1 MNLSQLYY
9 FRTLARLQ
17 HYTKAA
23 GELFIAQSTLSNAMA
38 NLERELGVPLFARKG
53 RTVELTKYGREFE
66 AAVVESLN
74 ALDKGVERAREQAE
88 LLTGTIDIGTIYT
101 IQDNYLPAL
110 MRAYR
115 AAYGDGLTVN
125 LFQGLTLPLLEDL
138 ERDRYE
144 LAFAAYVENRPGL
157 TFVPVLSQSLVALL
171 HRDHPLATRP
181 ELTLA
186 ELAEHG
192 CPVITYRTSTPI
204 GAEVARLMEGPG
216 LKAIGFADD
225 EISLG
230 ALVDAESKSVGLV
243 LDTLGL
249 APFGDLVAVPLSDIP
264 TDFHPVCLVYKERA
278 FKTRAVETFIEFT
291 TEFKWDPDNPSPSDE
306 DDEDLD
312 GLDDEI

>member
-1 MNLSQLYY
+1 MMNLSQLYY
-9 FRTLARLQ
+9 FRTLAKLQ

-53 RTVELTKYGREFE
+53 RTVELTKYGREFQSSVIE
-66 AAVVESLN
+66 ALN
-74 ALDKGVERAREQAE
+74 ALDKGIERAREQAE

-101 IQDNYLPAL
+101 IQGNYLPAL

-115 AAYGDGLTVN
+115 AQYGEGLTVN
-125 LFQGLTLPLLEDL
+125 LFQGLSLPLLEDL

-144 LAFAAYVENRPGL
+144 LVFTAYVDDRPGF
-157 TFVPVLSQSLVALL
+157 TFIPVLSQSLVVLL
-171 HRDHPLATRP
+171 HHDHPLATRK

-186 ELAEHG
+186 DLAD
-192 CPVITYRTSTPI
+192 CNPPVITYRSTTPL
-204 GAEVARLMEGPG
+204 GAEVEKLMSDAG
-216 LKAIGFADD
+216 LKAHGYADD

-230 ALVDAESKSVGLV
+230 ALVDTESKSVGLA

-249 APFGDLVAVPLSDIP
+249 SPFSNLVTVPLTDTP
-264 TDFHPVCLVYKERA
+264 ADFHPVCLVYKEHA

-291 TEFKWDPDNPSPSDE
+291 RQFKWDPKHKTE
-306 DDEDLD
+306 
-312 GLDDEI
+312 

>member
-66 AAVVESLN
+66 ASVIESLN

-88 LLTGTIDIGTIYT
+88 LLTGTIDIGTVYT
-101 IQDNYLPAL
+101 VQDSYLPAL

-115 AAYGDGLTVN
+115 ASYGDGLTVN

-144 LAFAAYVENRPGL
+144 LAFAAYVENRPGM

-171 HRDHPLATRP
+171 HRGHPLASRE
-181 ELTLA
+181 ELSLN
-186 ELAEHG
+186 ELASCE
-192 CPVITYRTSTPI
+192 CPIITYRTETPI
-204 GAEVARLMEGPG
+204 GAEVARPMEEAG
-216 LKAIGFADD
+216 LKAIAYADD

-230 ALVDAESKSVGLV
+230 ALVDSESGSVGLA

-249 APFGDLVAVPLSDIP
+249 APFGNLVAVPLSDVP
-264 TDFHPVCLVYKERA
+264 RDFHPICLVYKERA

-291 TEFKWDPDNPSPSDE
+291 TGFKWDPNNPSGLDE
-306 DDEDLD
+306 DDMDEFEDED
-312 GLDDEI
+312 A

>member
-53 RTVELTKYGREFE
+53 RTVELTKNGREFE
-66 AAVVESLN
+66 ASVIESLN

-88 LLTGTIDIGTIYT
+88 LLTGTIDIGTVYT
-101 IQDNYLPAL
+101 VQDSYLPAL

-115 AAYGDGLTVN
+115 ASYGDGLTVN

-144 LAFAAYVENRPGL
+144 LAFAAYVENRPGM

-171 HRDHPLATRP
+171 HRGHPLASRE
-181 ELTLA
+181 ELSLN
-186 ELAEHG
+186 ELASCE
-192 CPVITYRTSTPI
+192 CPIITYRTETPI
-204 GAEVARLMEGPG
+204 GAEVARLMEEAG
-216 LKAIGFADD
+216 LKAIAYADD

-230 ALVDAESKSVGLV
+230 ALVDSESGSVGLA

-249 APFGDLVAVPLSDIP
+249 APFGNLVAVPLSDVP
-264 TDFHPVCLVYKERA
+264 RDFHPICLVYKERA

-291 TEFKWDPDNPSPSDE
+291 TGFKWDPNNPSGLDE
-306 DDEDLD
+306 DDMDEFEDED
-312 GLDDEI
+312 A

>member
-23 GELFIAQSTLSNAMA
+23 AELFIAQSTLSNAMA

-66 AAVVESLN
+66 AAVIESLN

-88 LLTGTIDIGTIYT
+88 LLTGTIDIGTVYT
-101 IQDNYLPAL
+101 VQDRYLPAL

-115 AAYGDGLTVN
+115 ASYGDGLTVN

-171 HRDHPLATRP
+171 HRNHPLASR
-181 ELTLA
+181 ESLSLA
-186 ELAEHG
+186 ELASHD
-192 CPVITYRTSTPI
+192 CPIITYRPETPI
-204 GAEVARLMEGPG
+204 GTEVARHLDAAG
-216 LKAIGFADD
+216 LKAAAHADD

-230 ALVDAESKSVGLV
+230 ALVDSENDSVGLV
-243 LDTLGL
+243 LNTLGL
-249 APFGDLVAVPLSDIP
+249 APFINLVAVPLSDVP
-264 TDFHPVCLVYKERA
+264 KDFHPICLVYKERA

-291 TEFKWDPDNPSPSDE
+291 TEFKWDPSAEDTEDFEE
-306 DDEDLD
+306 DDS
-312 GLDDEI
+312 

>member
-66 AAVVESLN
+66 ASVIESLN

-88 LLTGTIDIGTIYT
+88 LLTGTIDIGTVYT
-101 IQDNYLPAL
+101 VQDSYLPAL

-115 AAYGDGLTVN
+115 ASYGDGLTVN

-144 LAFAAYVENRPGL
+144 LAFAAYVENRPGM

-171 HRDHPLATRP
+171 HRGHPLASRE
-181 ELTLA
+181 ELSLN
-186 ELAEHG
+186 ELASCE
-192 CPVITYRTSTPI
+192 CPIITYRTETPI
-204 GAEVARLMEGPG
+204 GAEVARLMEEAG
-216 LKAIGFADD
+216 LKAIAYADD

-230 ALVDAESKSVGLV
+230 ALVDSESGSVGLA

-249 APFGDLVAVPLSDIP
+249 APFGNLVAVPLSDVP
-264 TDFHPVCLVYKERA
+264 RDFHPICLVYKKRA

-291 TEFKWDPDNPSPSDE
+291 TGFKWDPNNPSGLDE
-306 DDEDLD
+306 DDMDEFEDED
-312 GLDDEI
+312 A

>member
-66 AAVVESLN
+66 ASVIESLN

-88 LLTGTIDIGTIYT
+88 LLTGTIDIGTVYT
-101 IQDNYLPAL
+101 VQDRYLPAL

-115 AAYGDGLTVN
+115 ASYGDGLTVN

-144 LAFAAYVENRPGL
+144 LAFAAYVENRPGM

-171 HRDHPLATRP
+171 HRGHPLASRE
-181 ELTLA
+181 ELSLN
-186 ELAEHG
+186 ELASCE
-192 CPVITYRTSTPI
+192 CPIITYRTETPI
-204 GAEVARLMEGPG
+204 GAGVARLMEEAG
-216 LKAIGFADD
+216 LKAIAYADD

-230 ALVDAESKSVGLV
+230 ALVDSESGSVGLA

-249 APFGDLVAVPLSDIP
+249 APFGNLVAVPLSDVP
-264 TDFHPVCLVYKERA
+264 RDFHPICLVYKERA

-291 TEFKWDPDNPSPSDE
+291 TGFKWDPNNPSGLDE
-306 DDEDLD
+306 DDMDEFEDED
-312 GLDDEI
+312 A

>member
-38 NLERELGVPLFARKG
+38 NFERELGVPLFARKG

-66 AAVVESLN
+66 ASVIESLN
-74 ALDKGVERAREQAE
+74 ALDKGVERAREQAG
-88 LLTGTIDIGTIYT
+88 LLTGTIDIGTVYT
-101 IQDNYLPAL
+101 VQDSYLPAL

-115 AAYGDGLTVN
+115 ASYGDGLTVN

-144 LAFAAYVENRPGL
+144 LAFAAYVENRPGM

-171 HRDHPLATRP
+171 HRGHPLASRE
-181 ELTLA
+181 ELSLN
-186 ELAEHG
+186 ELASCE
-192 CPVITYRTSTPI
+192 CPIITYRTETPI
-204 GAEVARLMEGPG
+204 GAEVARLMEEAG
-216 LKAIGFADD
+216 LKAIAYADD

-230 ALVDAESKSVGLV
+230 ALVDSESGSVGLA

-249 APFGDLVAVPLSDIP
+249 APFGNLVAVPLSDVP
-264 TDFHPVCLVYKERA
+264 RDFHPICLVYKERA

-291 TEFKWDPDNPSPSDE
+291 TGFKWDPNNPSGLDE
-306 DDEDLD
+306 DDMDEFEDED
-312 GLDDEI
+312 A